1 MAEDAGLTGPVG
13 ARPRLADW
21 EPTEMLTLPGGD
33 WPALQPMEETVAVTS
48 TSWPG
53 KDGLGEDVTDRTT
66 GPPATARTTSVLL
79 VKLKECPPTRVPGNW
94 RNPKTAR
101 P

>member
-1 MAEDAGLTGPVG
+1 M
-13 ARPRLADW
+13 
-21 EPTEMLTLPGGD
+21 EMLTLPGGD

-79 VKLKECPPTRVPGNW
+79 VKLKECPPTRVPEKLAKSENCPAMTSNSST
-94 RNPKTAR
+94 R
-101 P
+101 